1 MWYHVGMSK
10 ISSNPFAKNVVK
22 KPTTKKKVTKSR
34 TKVPKAIIPEQ
45 GDLPKPLW
53 EPSWTGS
60 SFAADRFKHWVVG
73 SDNRCM
79 PASQDEFTD
88 NINWRILRIMAEFV
102 EGFEFLSK
110 FNNEVTVF
118 GSARTDAKHPYDQVA
133 RKLGK
138 LCGKNGYTV
147 ITGGG
152 PGMMEAANRGA
163 YEAGGRSVGLTIQLP
178 MEQRT
183 NPYIHQSKDFR
194 YFFTRKVMLSASA
207 QAYVFMPGGFGTLDE
222 LFEMVTLIQTGK
234 MSDQI
239 PVILVGKAFWTP
251 MLKWIKTTMADEHKT
266 ISKDD
271 MKLFQL
277 VDTAEEAFAIIQ
289 KTSDRRL

>member
-1 MWYHVGMSK
+1 MSK
-10 ISSNPFAKNVVK
+10 TKRNPFAAK
-22 KPTTKKKVTKSR
+22 KGAMKKSR
-34 TKVPKAIIPEQ
+34 TKVPKSVGPEQ
-45 GDLPKPLW
+45 ADLPKPQW
-53 EPSWTGS
+53 EPSWTGK
-60 SFAADRFKHWVVG
+60 SFSAERFKHWVIG
-73 SDNRCM
+73 SDNRCL

-88 NINWRILRIMAEFV
+88 NINWRILRIMSEFV

-110 FNNEVTVF
+110 FSNEVTVF
-118 GSARTDAKHPYDQVA
+118 GSARSNEKDPYYQIA
-133 RKLGK
+133 RKFGK
-138 LCGKNGYTV
+138 LCGKNGFTI

-163 YEAGGRSVGLTIQLP
+163 FEVNGQSIGLTIQLP

-183 NPYIHQSKDFR
+183 NPYIQQSKDFH

-207 QAYVFMPGGFGTLDE
+207 QAYVFMPGGFGTMDE

-239 PVILVGKAFWTP
+239 PVILIGKEFWRP
-251 MLKWIKTTMADEHKT
+251 MLKWIEKVMCEQYKAVGKEDLK
-266 ISKDD
+266 I
-271 MKLFQL
+271 FQL

-289 KTSDRRL
+289 KTTDRKL